1 MLSSEQVRQ
10 YRTDGFTVCRGFL
23 PEGEVD
29 RFREEIEGICDGNT
43 LASHDSTLME
53 MEPAQPPEGTRV
65 RRIYQP
71 CHHVPEFGRL
81 SHSERLL
88 DCVEQLLGPDLLIQY
103 SKINMKPADV
113 GSVVEWHQDLSYYP
127 LTNRDSLAVLF
138 YLDDASLGN
147 GCLKI
152 IPGRH
157 NGPLLSHSRD
167 GLFQGRVTEP
177 VDDSGAVPVEGPA
190 GTAIFMHCMAPHASA
205 PNTSSRQR
213 RTLILS
219 YRAADAFRI
228 YDGQNTATS
237 EAFVRLVR
245 GQHRSVARFTMNEF
259 PIPTYEGKFV
269 SLYDLQDKSRQS
281 EVQQESIG

>member
-1 MLSSEQVRQ
+1 MLSPEQVRQ
-10 YRTDGFTVCRGFL
+10 YRTDGFTVCQGFL

-29 RFREEIEGICDGNT
+29 RFRKGIDGICAGNT
-43 LASHDSTLME
+43 LARHDSTLME
-53 MEPAQPPEGTRV
+53 MEPAQPADGTRV

-71 CHHVPEFGRL
+71 CHHFPEFGSL
-81 SHSERLL
+81 SVSDRLL

-138 YLDDASLGN
+138 YLDDASQSN

-157 NGPLLSHSRD
+157 TGPLLSHTRD

-177 VDDSGAVPVEGPA
+177 VDGSGAVPVEGGA

-205 PNTSSRQR
+205 PNTSSHQR

-228 YDGQNTATS
+228 YDGENTATS
-237 EAFVRLVR
+237 ETFVRLVR
-245 GQHRSVARFTMNEF
+245 GRHRGVARFTMNEF
-259 PIPTYEGKFV
+259 PIPTYPGKFV

-281 EVQQESIG
+281 EIQQESVG

>member
-1 MLSSEQVRQ
+1 MLSAEQVRQ
-10 YRTDGFTVCRGFL
+10 YRTDGFTVCQGFL

-29 RFREEIEGICDGNT
+29 RFREEIDGICAGNT
-43 LASHDSTLME
+43 LAHHDSTLME
-53 MEPAQPPEGTRV
+53 MEPAQPPEGNRV

-71 CHHVPEFGRL
+71 CHHFPEFGRL
-81 SHSERLL
+81 SHADRLL
-88 DCVEQLLGPDLLIQY
+88 DCVEQLLGLDLLIQY

-138 YLDDASLGN
+138 YLDNASRSN

-157 NGPLLSHSRD
+157 TGPLLSHTRD

-177 VDDSGAVPVEGPA
+177 VDGSGAVFVEGGA

-205 PNTSSRQR
+205 PNTSSRPR

-245 GQHRSVARFTMNEF
+245 GRHRSVARFTMIEF
-259 PIPTYEGKFV
+259 PIPTFPGKFV

-281 EVQQESIG
+281 EAQQESIG

>member
-1 MLSSEQVRQ
+1 MLSQEQVRQ
-10 YRTDGFTVCRGFL
+10 YHTDGFTVCQGFL

-29 RFREEIEGICDGNT
+29 RFRDEIDGICAGNT
-43 LASHDSTLME
+43 LAQHDSTLME
-53 MEPAQPPEGTRV
+53 MEPSQPPEGTRV

-71 CHHVPEFGRL
+71 CHHFPKFGRL
-81 SHSERLL
+81 SVSDRLL

-138 YLDDASLGN
+138 YLDDASQSN

-157 NGPLLSHSRD
+157 TGPLLSHTRD
-167 GLFQGRVTEP
+167 GLFRGRVTEP
-177 VDDSGAVPVEGPA
+177 VDGSGAVPVEGGA
-190 GTAIFMHCMAPHASA
+190 GAAIFMHCMAPHASA

-237 EAFVRLVR
+237 ETFVRLVR
-245 GQHRSVARFTMNEF
+245 GRHRSVARFDMNEF
-259 PIPTYEGKFV
+259 PIPTYPGKFV

-281 EVQQESIG
+281 EVRQESVG

>member
-1 MLSSEQVRQ
+1 MLSPEQVNQ
-10 YRTDGFTVCRGFL
+10 YQSDGFTVCDGFL
-23 PEGEVD
+23 PEGEVE
-29 RFREEIEGICDGNT
+29 RFREEIEGICAGNT
-43 LASHDSTLME
+43 LARHDSTLME

-71 CHHVPEFGRL
+71 CHHFPEFGSL
-81 SHSERLL
+81 SVSDRLL

-138 YLDDASLGN
+138 YLDDANQRN

-157 NGPLLSHSRD
+157 TGPLLSHTRD

-177 VDDSGAVPVEGPA
+177 VDGSGAVPVEGRA

-205 PNTSSRQR
+205 PNTSSHPR

-228 YDGQNTATS
+228 YDGENTATS
-237 EAFVRLVR
+237 EVFVRLVR
-245 GQHRSVARFTMNEF
+245 GRHRSVARFDMNEF
-259 PIPTYEGKFV
+259 PIPTYPGKFV
-269 SLYDLQDKSRQS
+269 SLYDLQGKSRQS
-281 EVQQESIG
+281 EVQQESVG

>member
-1 MLSSEQVRQ
+1 MLSPEQVRQ
-10 YRTDGFTVCRGFL
+10 YSTDGFTVCRGFL
-23 PEGEVD
+23 PEAEVD
-29 RFREEIEGICDGNT
+29 RFREEIEGICAGNT
-43 LASHDSTLME
+43 LARHDRTLME
-53 MEPAQPPEGTRV
+53 MEPAQPPEGNRV

-71 CHHVPEFGRL
+71 CHHFSEFGRL
-81 SHSERLL
+81 SHSGRLL

-138 YLDDASLGN
+138 YLDDASQSN

-152 IPGRH
+152 IPGRQA
-157 NGPLLSHSRD
+157 GPLLSHTRD

-177 VDDSGAVPVEGPA
+177 VDDSGAVFVEGPA

-228 YDGQNTATS
+228 YDGENTAS
-237 EAFVRLVR
+237 GEAYVRLVR
-245 GQHRSVARFTMNEF
+245 GRHRSVARFTMNEF
-259 PIPTYEGKFV
+259 PIPTYEGKFI

-281 EVQQESIG
+281 EVQQESVG

>member
-1 MLSSEQVRQ
+1 MLSPEQVHQ
-10 YRTDGFTVCRGFL
+10 YRTDGFTVCQGFL
-23 PEGEVD
+23 PQGEVD
-29 RFREEIEGICDGNT
+29 RFREEIDGICAGNT
-43 LASHDSTLME
+43 LANHDSTLME
-53 MEPAQPPEGTRV
+53 MEPAQPPAGNRV

-71 CHHVPEFGRL
+71 CHHFPEFGVL
-81 SHSERLL
+81 SHSDRLL

-113 GSVVEWHQDLSYYP
+113 GSVVEWHQDLAYYP
-127 LTNRDSLAVLF
+127 LTNRGSLAVLF
-138 YLDDASLGN
+138 YLDDASRSN

-152 IPGRH
+152 IPGSH
-157 NGPLLSHSRD
+157 TGPLLSHTRD

-177 VDDSGAVPVEGPA
+177 VDGSGAVFVEGGA
-190 GTAIFMHCMAPHASA
+190 GTAIFLHCMAPHASA
-205 PNTSSRQR
+205 PNTSSRPR

-228 YDGQNTATS
+228 YDGENTTAS

-245 GQHRSVARFTMNEF
+245 GRPPSLARFDMIEF
-259 PIPTYEGKFV
+259 PIPTFPGKFV

-281 EVQQESIG
+281 EAQQESIG